1 MPPFGCLAFGL
12 PGYQEMLVIL
22 IVGLL
27 IFGRRLPEVGKAL
40 GRTIVEFRKG
50 VQDLKSQIDLEQE
63 LDEVRSTVH
72 DFKRSV
78 EAPEVFEE
86 ITDPEKLFEDLTDET
101 AATPAADAKAPV
113 AFSSDTC
120 RTDRSST

>member
-1 MPPFGCLAFGL
+1 MLPFGCLAFGL

-27 IFGRRLPEVGKAL
+27 IFGRRLPEVGKAV

-50 VQDLKSQIDLEQE
+50 VQDLKDQIDLDHE

-78 EAPEVFEE
+78 EMPEEFEE
-86 ITDPEKLFEDLTDET
+86 ITDPEKLFEGLTDEA
-101 AATPAADAKAPV
+101 AATPALDDMARATSVP
-113 AFSSDTC
+113 DTE
-120 RTDRSST
+120 DPGRSPA